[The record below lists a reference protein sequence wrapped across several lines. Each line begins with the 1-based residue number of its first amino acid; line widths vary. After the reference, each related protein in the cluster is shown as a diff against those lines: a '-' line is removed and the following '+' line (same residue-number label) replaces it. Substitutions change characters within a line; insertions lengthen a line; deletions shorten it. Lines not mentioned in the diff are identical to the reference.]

1 MSGAYEAGREGQALW
16 REDGD
21 GVFRAAVRQREQ
33 DRRRMTPRRAEALR
47 QWGAMGDF
55 SVGTAAA
62 GTGVGSP
69 SLLARGPPPAV
80 SALERASLSPPHQTA
95 HVKAS
100 RWDVGRALAN
110 GDGRHHEHAEAA
122 LPRRWTSPVG
132 AAEEEG
138 GGGAP
143 TRPRQPSSS
152 PPLWDVGRKT
162 PPPQEEEFLG
172 LHAGEDEPGCQP
184 ASKSPSWRHASMSS
198 PMPEAPPGGARASAS
213 PPTLLAGSASP
224 SPGGAPLQQA
234 ESTPQHGGGVLLSAD
249 LGGDRAWTL
258 EHQQQQQ
265 HHNHLTPSRERVGR
279 GSEGLGA
286 IAQHQQQRKTPHRHA
301 AASMRSSGTPFGFTP
316 SRTPGM
322 RYGVQLGASAT
333 SPANH
338 PIGPSSEAS
347 AHRFLKTPGG
357 AVRDFGGSYKTPG
370 SSGKFPRHELS
381 AMGSLAISA
390 RVSRSNT
397 KSPSWC
403 HSLPS
408 LSSESLCSPVNA
420 PLW

>member
-1 MSGAYEAGREGQALW
+1 VSGAYEAGREGQALW

-21 GVFRAAVRQREQ
+21 EVFRAAVRQREQ

-62 GTGVGSP
+62 GTGADSP
-69 SLLARGPPPAV
+69 SLPAKGPPPAV
-80 SALERASLSPPHQTA
+80 SALERASRSPPPQTA
-95 HVKAS
+95 HVEEPK
-100 RWDVGRALAN
+100 WDVGRALAN
-110 GDGRHHEHAEAA
+110 GGGRHHEHAGES
-122 LPRRWTSPVG
+122 LPRRWTSPVD
-132 AAEEEG
+132 AAHEEG
-138 GGGAP
+138 GGRPP
-143 TRPRQPSSS
+143 TRQLSSS

-172 LHAGEDEPGCQP
+172 SHAGEDEPGCQP
-184 ASKSPSWRHASMSS
+184 ASKSPAWRHASMSS
-198 PMPEAPPGGARASAS
+198 PLPEAPPGGARASAS

-224 SPGGAPLQQA
+224 SPGGEPRQQA
-234 ESTPQHGGGVLLSAD
+234 ESNPQHGGGVLLSAD
-249 LGGDRAWTL
+249 LGKGRASTFKN
-258 EHQQQQQ
+258 QQQQ
-265 HHNHLTPSRERVGR
+265 HHNHLTPLREWAGR

-286 IAQHQQQRKTPHRHA
+286 IAHQQQRKTPHGHA
-301 AASMRSSGTPFGFTP
+301 AASIRSPRTPFGFTP
-316 SRTPGM
+316 SRTPGR
-322 RYGVQLGASAT
+322 RYGMQLGASAS

-338 PIGPSSEAS
+338 PMGPSSEAS

-397 KSPSWC
+397 PSPSWC

-408 LSSESLCSPVNA
+408 LSPVILFP
-420 PLW
+420 PL

>member
-1 MSGAYEAGREGQALW
+1 
-16 REDGD
+16 
-21 GVFRAAVRQREQ
+21 
-33 DRRRMTPRRAEALR
+33 
-47 QWGAMGDF
+47 
-55 SVGTAAA
+55 
-62 GTGVGSP
+62 
-69 SLLARGPPPAV
+69 
-80 SALERASLSPPHQTA
+80 
-95 HVKAS
+95 
-100 RWDVGRALAN
+100 
-110 GDGRHHEHAEAA
+110 
-122 LPRRWTSPVG
+122 
-132 AAEEEG
+132 
-138 GGGAP
+138 
-143 TRPRQPSSS
+143 
-152 PPLWDVGRKT
+152 
-162 PPPQEEEFLG
+162 
-172 LHAGEDEPGCQP
+172 
-184 ASKSPSWRHASMSS
+184 MSS

-258 EHQQQQQ
+258 EHQQQQ

-286 IAQHQQQRKTPHRHA
+286 IAHHQQQRKTPHGHA

-338 PIGPSSEAS
+338 PVGPSSEAS

-397 KSPSWC
+397 QSPSWC

-408 LSSESLCSPVNA
+408 LSSDSLRSPVNV
-420 PLW
+420 PLWWSIPRHFFHVS